1 MTAATNVDPYIQ
13 AVADADNRWREL
25 RKTLERR
32 IREEMEEEIEAARVF
47 RCIKAAEA
55 QAAGRPVTRI
65 SKEGLH
71 TTATI
76 TAYNAIR
83 EGQAYLAKES
93 ADAIAQDARPEF
105 ETAGAGRF
113 IVTPK
118 AADIDP
124 ILDALS
130 MSRETFD
137 ANPEL
142 QSAEFSYDAKSGLWR
157 AETAAFVPSIG
168 RHPVVALSQHA
179 PYATRIQTW
188 VQGASFAARKAA

>member
-1 MTAATNVDPYIQ
+1 MTTATNSDPYIQ

-32 IREEMEEEIEAARVF
+32 IREEMEGEIEAARVF

-55 QAAGRPVTRI
+55 KAAGRPVIRI
-65 SKEGLH
+65 SREGLH
-71 TTATI
+71 TTATV
-76 TAYNAIR
+76 TAYDAIR
-83 EGQAYLAKES
+83 EGQAYLAKEN
-93 ADAIAQDARPEF
+93 ADALAEEGRPEF

-113 IVTPK
+113 IITPK

-124 ILDALS
+124 ILAALS

-142 QSAEFSYDAKSGLWR
+142 QSAEFSYDAKSGQWSP
-157 AETAAFVPSIG
+157 TTPAFVPSVG